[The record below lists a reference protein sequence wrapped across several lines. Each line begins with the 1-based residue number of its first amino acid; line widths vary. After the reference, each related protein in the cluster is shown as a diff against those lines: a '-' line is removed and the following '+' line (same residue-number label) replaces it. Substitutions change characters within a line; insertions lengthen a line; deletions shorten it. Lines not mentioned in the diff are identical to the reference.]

1 MLRKFVFFW
10 KTFKDYDI
18 GIKQV
23 FADLGK
29 QAVLEDNIVSQLE
42 HYVRLLYQTETTL
55 ATVNKLWWW
64 IFRRKQ
70 GETER
75 LPPTMQIF
83 IFLSF
88 YECSVDQNLIIIRG
102 E

>member
-1 MLRKFVFFW
+1 M
-10 KTFKDYDI
+10 
-18 GIKQV
+18 KQV

-42 HYVRLLYQTETTL
+42 YYIRLLYQTETTL
-55 ATVNKLWWW
+55 ATVIKLWWW

-83 IFLSF
+83 
-88 YECSVDQNLIIIRG
+88 
-102 E
+102 